1 MNVFEYYI
9 NSPSFS
15 NQKSNLEKTLSEKDS
30 NPVSAITYSFYVVTD
45 LVNRLLND
53 NGITPGSKIVD
64 NIKFLS
70 QDNIIP
76 EPVDENLF
84 NLRRIRNKFVAH
96 PSDINGKQV
105 IADPITMTFYLKHL
119 YELLVWYFQKYLGE
133 KITFDNVDE
142 VITNVKEIEIVKE
155 SKSDNILIFDLPK
168 FYIDSEYFASNSI
181 KRNSINDLDPKELI
195 EVYKKF
201 FKTNLRISE
210 IEEQVFSTSKTKG
223 LIVYYLLNSYMDA
236 GITYAWRKYIQKFG
250 ISKTIENIEEKIE
263 MISEEKSRY
272 YSNLISIL
280 KSIN

>member
-45 LVNRLLND
+45 LVNRLLKD

-76 EPVDENLF
+76 ESVDENLF

-105 IADPITMTFYLKHL
+105 IADPITMSFYMKHL

-133 KITFDNVDE
+133 KITFDNVDD
-142 VITNVKEIEIVKE
+142 VISNVKEIEVVKE
-155 SKSDNILIFDLPK
+155 SETDNILIFDLPK
-168 FYIDSEYFASNSI
+168 FYIDSEYFATNSI
-181 KRNSINDLDPKELI
+181 KKNSVNDLDPKELL
-195 EVYKKF
+195 EVFKLF
-201 FKTNLRISE
+201 FTTSLSITQ
-210 IEEQVFSTSKTKG
+210 IEEKVFSTAKTKG
-223 LIVYYLLNSYMDA
+223 VIVYYLINSYMDS
-236 GITYAWRKYIQKFG
+236 GITYSWRKYVNMFG
-250 ISKTIENIEEKIE
+250 ITKTIENIEEKIE
-263 MISEEKSRY
+263 TLVEDKSSSYR
-272 YSNLISIL
+272 NFVSIL
-280 KSIN
+280 KSI